1 MYCQWKGG
9 CIACL
14 LTLAH
19 FGDETREEDELS
31 EHEHHRLARE
41 QEACTESDTQ
51 ALASCCLRGAITP
64 LHTQLQRLESKLVL
78 HVQPKHGLSQHPS
91 LTVLAQR
98 TTQRVAQKQQL
109 PTSTAVNAAML
120 RNSATQIMIWAQ
132 QCG

>member
-1 MYCQWKGG
+1 MPMAKQTVPTMAAPSVAFGG
-9 CIACL
+9 ARALYSSCTVQEGAV

-19 FGDETREEDELS
+19 FGDETREEDELR

-78 HVQPKHGLSQHPS
+78 HVQPKHGLGQHPS
-91 LTVLAQR
+91 LAVLAQ
-98 TTQRVAQKQQL
+98 
-109 PTSTAVNAAML
+109 PTA
-120 RNSATQIMIWAQ
+120 
-132 QCG
+132 